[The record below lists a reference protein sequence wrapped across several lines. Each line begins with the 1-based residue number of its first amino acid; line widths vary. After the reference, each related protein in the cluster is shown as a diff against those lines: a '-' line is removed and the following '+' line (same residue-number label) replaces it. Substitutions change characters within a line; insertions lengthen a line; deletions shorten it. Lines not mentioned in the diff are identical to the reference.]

1 MLLKEKFDKIKDG
14 YDYLMNLPI
23 ASLTLT
29 NAKKHE
35 DELVKLRAK
44 IEEMEAMTPKQ
55 MWKSELTNL
64 AF

>member
-1 MLLKEKFDKIKDG
+1 
-14 YDYLMNLPI
+14 MNLPI

-44 IEEMEAMTPKQ
+44 IGEMEATTPKQ
-55 MWKSELTNL
+55 LWKSELTNL